1 VIDKLPPID
10 TSRFS
15 QQDFGNETAVN
26 RDRTMKV
33 AEEFEATF
41 LAEMLKHTGLN
52 KTSSEFG
59 GGAGEDA
66 FHSLLTQK
74 YADKLAASGG
84 IGLAQH
90 IYKSL
95 IQKNGS
101 DQ

>member
-1 VIDKLPPID
+1 MIEKPLPFD
-10 TSRFS
+10 MTRFS
-15 QQDFGNETAVN
+15 QKDLKSETAIQK
-26 RDRTMKV
+26 DRTMQV

-95 IQKNGS
+95 IHKNGS

>member
-1 VIDKLPPID
+1 MIDGLPPVEFNSLQKKSPVGD
-10 TSRFS
+10 ATVV
-15 QQDFGNETAVN
+15 D
-26 RDRTMKV
+26 DRTMKV
-33 AEEFEATF
+33 AKEFEATF
-41 LAEMLKHTGLN
+41 LSEMLKHTGLN

-74 YADKLAASGG
+74 YADKLAQSGG

-90 IYKSL
+90 IYDSL

-101 DQ
+101 AK